1 MKHFKLFMM
10 LALLVMGVSNAWA
23 GEISRTYSV
32 KYVGLPAGE
41 TGGYTV
47 SRAYNRGLLS
57 TTEGIDTENSTST
70 TIIMKNYAA
79 LWDPNQN
86 TITLTNSNYNTY
98 FRPNTIVGYDYA
110 VSISGTVIT
119 ITYTI
124 NTVDVEI
131 GDYIYSTKWWR
142 NGQSSTRID
151 LPEGE
156 IAIALNPRYQ
166 ETVTEPYVSGN
177 SIRQRNRQTWTSHV
191 VNAVIPAT
199 VKIGDKT
206 FTVTAIQKLG
216 FTYAQNHA
224 VELYNCNNRIPNPR
238 TDEQKEADGIYGSE
252 VWTEEGKSTLDAQ
265 SLNDHSNWNLESV
278 TFEAPDNIKYIGD
291 YAFQSCVKLESII
304 IPKNVEYLGTG
315 VCSTCPVLSD
325 VRFQVDN
332 TTHRTKI
339 GTLRSGSFYLCRSIE
354 TLELPDGITV
364 IEGASTSDHNG
375 VFGPLQYLTG
385 LSLIRLPNTLT
396 TIGSHFLC
404 CASSLRELTIPAS
417 VTSIDGAAFHGCE
430 SLESVY
436 LLGPAA
442 ALQHDAG
449 EGSDTFGEN
458 RTYCEE
464 HVSGTTFYTTPDYLE
479 SYQQHPVWCII
490 DEKGLDNGSTYNNG
504 YQDVTCNYANKLEA
518 LPEEKRDFIA
528 GKWVT
533 AIFPHGVSEED
544 ITTKFGSGTRVAVPD
559 VNTTPTISYGSQDDL
574 VYNVTFKLI
583 SSTSVP
589 AATPVMF
596 CPQNTVNNYVM
607 IGVEDY
613 ARDGFKEE
621 MTKDHIK
628 HPLTAEDGAHIN
640 MKGWYQTHT
649 LMPWDFYFM
658 YQNKTVDENGNPTYT
673 STTEKGKFYRV
684 PKYEYPG
691 VRVGATRCWWTISD
705 ATGVKSN
712 TSNAKTMF
720 FDDPETTGIKNVETR
735 INIEG
740 IYDLQGR
747 KIDVKQSDL
756 PEGMFIV
763 NGKKLIKK

>member
-1 MKHFKLFMM
+1 MKKIKLFMM
-10 LALLVMGVSNAWA
+10 LALLVMGVSSAWA

-32 KYVGLPAGE
+32 TYVGLPTGE

-47 SRAYNRGLLS
+47 SRAYDPGLF
-57 TTEGIDTENSTST
+57 TTEGIDTENSTPT
-70 TIIMKNYAA
+70 TIIMKNWAF
-79 LWDPNQN
+79 LWDPDQN
-86 TITLTNSNYNTY
+86 TITLTNSNYSTY
-98 FRPNTIVGYDYA
+98 FKPNTIVGYDYD
-110 VSISGTVIT
+110 VSISGTNIT
-119 ITYTI
+119 IIYTI
-124 NTVDVEI
+124 NTEDVVI

-156 IAIALNPRYQ
+156 IAIALNPRYN
-166 ETVTEPYVSGN
+166 ETVTEPYRTYNGSLG
-177 SIRQRNRQTWTSHV
+177 QRTRQTSTSHV

-199 VKIGDKT
+199 VTIGDKT
-206 FTVTAIQKLG
+206 FKVTAIQKLG

-224 VELYNCNNRIPNPR
+224 VELYNCNNRVPNPR

-252 VWTEEGKSTLDAQ
+252 VWNTEQNVSNLDAQ

-332 TTHRTKI
+332 TTQRTKI

-375 VFGPLQYLTG
+375 VFGPLQYLTR

-430 SLESVY
+430 SLETVY

-442 ALQHDAG
+442 ALAPDAG
-449 EGSDTFGEN
+449 SGSDTFGEN
-458 RTYCEE
+458 KTYCEE
-464 HVSGTTFYTTPDYLE
+464 HVSGTTFYTTPDYLA
-479 SYQQHPVWCII
+479 SYQEHPVWCLI
-490 DEKGLDNGSTYNNG
+490 DEQGKDDESTYNNG
-504 YQDVTCNYANKLEA
+504 YQDVTCRYANKLQA
-518 LPEEKRDFIA
+518 LAEEKRDFIA

-544 ITTKFGSGTRVAVPD
+544 FTTKFGSKTRVAVPD
-559 VNTTPTISYGSQDDL
+559 GTPTLIETSDAT
-574 VYNVTFKLI
+574 VYNVSFRLL
-583 SSTSVP
+583 SGTSVP
-589 AATPVMF
+589 AGTPVMF
-596 CPQNTVNNYVM
+596 CPENTVNNYVM
-607 IGVEDY
+607 ISVADY
-613 ARDGFKEE
+613 AREGFKED
-621 MTKDHIK
+621 MTNDHIK
-628 HPLTAEDGAHIN
+628 HPLTAEDGASIK
-640 MKGWYQTHT
+640 MKGWYQAHT
-649 LMPWDFYFM
+649 LLPWDFYFM
-658 YQNKTVDENGNPTYT
+658 YKNKTVDENGNPTYT
-673 STTEKGKFYRV
+673 SNTEKGKFYRV

-691 VRVGATRCWWTISD
+691 VRVGATRCWWSISD
-705 ATGVKSN
+705 AMGVKSI

-720 FDDPETTGIKNVETR
+720 FDDETTGVKNVETR

-747 KIDVKQSDL
+747 KIDMKQSDL
-756 PEGMFIV
+756 PEGMYIV
-763 NGKKLIKK
+763 NGKKVIKK